1 MQTQLGDQNQNSRP
15 IIMPE
20 VDDFEFK
27 AIGEGLGFHQP
38 TERPRWKSA
47 AATAPKQTKSENS
60 NTSSITR
67 EQLGVM
73 YQGAQSVAKATPQ
86 PREKIAQTYKTAG
99 LPERFTAQ
107 MVDTFII
114 TITVAAMLLA
124 MMATAQV
131 PMKDSIQLL
140 TSLDVAPVAL
150 ILWLFSYVS
159 YFTILETKQ
168 TPGKNLMRIRVAD
181 MNGERLSL
189 SKSLE
194 RTVFRTLSWLA
205 LGFPLL
211 MNFHGRLSRSQVLK
225 V

>member
-1 MQTQLGDQNQNSRP
+1 MQTQLGDQNKNSRP
-15 IIMPE
+15 ITMPE
-20 VDDFEFK
+20 VDEFEFK

-47 AATAPKQTKSENS
+47 TVTTKNQPQEKANPHA
-60 NTSSITR
+60 ITR

-73 YQGAQSVAKATPQ
+73 YQEATTHIKPKAQAKASVS
-86 PREKIAQTYKTAG
+86 QTYKNAT

-107 MVDTFII
+107 VVDTLII
-114 TITVAAMLLA
+114 TASVATILLA
-124 MMATAQV
+124 MMSLAQV
-131 PMKDSIQLL
+131 PLNDSIRLL
-140 TSLDVAPVAL
+140 TSFDVAPVAL

-168 TPGKNLMRIRVAD
+168 TPGKNLMRIKVAD
-181 MNGERLSL
+181 MNGQRLSL
-189 SKSLE
+189 SRSLE
-194 RTVFRTLSWLA
+194 RTIFRTLSWLA

>member
-1 MQTQLGDQNQNSRP
+1 MQTQLGDQNKNSRP
-15 IIMPE
+15 ITMPE
-20 VDDFEFK
+20 VDEFEFK

-47 AATAPKQTKSENS
+47 VAPATNNQTQEKINPHA
-60 NTSSITR
+60 ITR

-73 YQGAQSVAKATPQ
+73 YQDTAAQRKVKPQ
-86 PREKIAQTYKTAG
+86 VKVTVSQTYKNAG

-107 MVDTFII
+107 IVDTLII
-114 TITVAAMLLA
+114 TASVATILLA
-124 MMATAQV
+124 MMSLAQV
-131 PMKDSIQLL
+131 PLNDSIRLL
-140 TSLDVAPVAL
+140 TSLDVAPVAF

-181 MNGERLSL
+181 MNGQRLSL
-189 SKSLE
+189 SRSLE

-225 V
+225 L